1 VEGKKT
7 QKVQKLVMF
16 QSNNKCLVKI
26 KEDLCCFYTFVTVDS
41 FHLVKII
48 NE

>member
-1 VEGKKT
+1 MEGKKT
-7 QKVQKLVMF
+7 QKVQKLVML
-16 QSNNKCLVKI
+16 QSNNKYLVKI
-26 KEDLCCFYTFVTVDS
+26 KQHLCCFYSFVTVDS